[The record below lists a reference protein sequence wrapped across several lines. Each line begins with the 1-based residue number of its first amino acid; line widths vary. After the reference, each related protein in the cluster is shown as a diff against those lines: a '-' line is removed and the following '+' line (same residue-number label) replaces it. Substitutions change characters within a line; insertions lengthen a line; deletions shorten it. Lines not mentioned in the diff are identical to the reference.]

1 MLSTSLIRSVRA
13 TLVLLVAGATLGASV
28 AAAKPTRPRP
38 RAVNLFAAA
47 GYLVEVN
54 RHQCGIDNIGE
65 VCVAFAGS
73 PVGGGGFWP
82 KGTPDQYIFNSGL
95 QLAGLVDPAAPFQWA
110 GDTIGAYFFD
120 ARGDQAAGD
129 GLSLVY
135 SRLVPA
141 DVAAWSQ
148 AGFTKKVLDPD
159 IYNSL
164 LLGRDE
170 ISQGDVW
177 VRYWEGDP
185 TFLTGR
191 THPMGIAVDQRML
204 GWNFPAGNEDILY
217 IVYTFYN
224 VTARKAS
231 NKYQN
236 TTIPVELQNEIGD
249 IGDRFQNI
257 NEAKF
262 KLDIPDDGYT
272 ITSMF
277 AAQAMD
283 ADVAVFDENYTTA
296 VLPFNIGTIY
306 TGTFNPEV
314 GWQFPPDI
322 FSPPFASAPG
332 FVGIKYLR
340 SPTDQSGN
348 EVGLTLFSQT
358 TNSATI
364 FPDPRGVNQLY
375 RYLSGNI
382 GPTDNPCSFVPASV
396 ARAKR
401 LCFLGQDQQDMRF
414 FQASG
419 PLTLP
424 PGEARSIV
432 VAYINAAP
440 YNGTGT
446 PLVTVGGDTK
456 PGTAGI
462 GLTRVAGDPIRL
474 IDQIMGWVSSADTG
488 GASGG
493 GPDGFI
499 TQDEVVTV
507 PGSLLSK
514 ALVAQAVFDKGF
526 LLPFAPAAPTFYL
539 IPGDNQVSVV
549 WEKSASEAS
558 GDPYFGVASNVASGP
573 LYDPNFRQFDVEG
586 YRVYRGRTSSQLQ
599 LVAQFD
605 YAGTSFVDFT
615 GTIEYG
621 DKDGDG
627 FLECAPELG
636 LNAELTFDAN
646 GDIDP
651 TGGDCPVLFPTSP
664 TGPFVNSEESSLA
677 GNVIQIRQRPSS
689 DRIERATSNPN
700 GNFLTLRADTAV
712 INTQCA
718 NVKCPPLEDTGVNFG
733 YVDKNVRNSFTYF
746 YAVTAFDVNSL
757 YSGPSSLESPR
768 VTKRVTPRK
777 PAPNETQAELISGMF
792 GDDGVALDPNAP
804 FSISSTTGR
813 FSGTP
818 SPTNGLAATFAP
830 LISQILP
837 AVSLTATIDS
847 LVPHSAADFSCG
859 TAENALA
866 ACYEIFVTFD
876 KGGTLFPFSALVLW
890 PVWDGFGDPTS
901 TDNPVGALKLAPDPT
916 SVSRFGVPGTVGTIT
931 ASLTATLRQYIDFS
945 DMEGQAARRN
955 RFGNGAGISP
965 GGSRW
970 FEGTN
975 ETVDHPTYSIRLG
988 HLTGVDTI
996 WAPIHHT
1003 DTDPI
1008 LPGAQTYS
1016 LSGRMQC
1023 FTYMMGGLGRQA
1035 DVRFTWGAGGTVTS
1049 VRDLTHHVD
1058 VQYKPVPQATYGF
1071 IGDANSDGVISWDDF
1086 SFLETASQAS
1096 NTPNPAGLTCG
1107 HVDPGPG
1114 SRAQLAQQP
1123 TIMSVSTEGA
1133 PQVAPPSTGTGFG
1146 LYIDGERYIF
1156 QLTGGNPP
1164 PAGTE
1169 WTLRTYAGRVDASS
1183 GAGSTTPSGYRFR
1196 PAIRPPAI
1204 PGLRV
1209 TFNVAS
1215 PTVLAAESGNVLD
1228 KVHTVPDPYYVAN
1241 ALELTA
1247 NQKVLRFVNLP
1258 PQAIIRIYSVSGILV
1273 NVIVHDDPG
1282 LGGEETWNLRNRNN
1296 QFVASGVYFYHIET
1310 PQGHTKVGRFT
1321 IVNFAP

>member
-1 MLSTSLIRSVRA
+1 MPSKDPSRPGLGKRLSAKL
-13 TLVLLVAGATLGASV
+13 SV
-28 AAAKPTRPRP
+28 AWSVSGARIPRRSSWP
-38 RAVNLFAAA
+38 R
-47 GYLVEVN
+47 
-54 RHQCGIDNIGE
+54 
-65 VCVAFAGS
+65 VAS
-73 PVGGGGFWP
+73 RSWP

-95 QLAGLVDPAAPFQWA
+95 QLAGVVDPAAGFQWA

-120 ARGDQAAGD
+120 ARGDQGAGD

-148 AGFTKKVLDPD
+148 PGFTKKVLDPA
-159 IYNSL
+159 IYNPL
-164 LLGRDE
+164 LVGRDA

-185 TFLTGR
+185 VFLTGR
-191 THPMGIAVDQRML
+191 THPMGIAVDQRL
-204 GWNFPAGNEDILY
+204 VAWNFPAGNEDIFY
-217 IVYTFYN
+217 IIYTFYN
-224 VTARKAS
+224 VTARASS

-236 TTIPVELQNEIGD
+236 STIPVDLQNEIAA
-249 IGDRFQNI
+249 IGDRFQDI
-257 NEAKF
+257 NENKF
-262 KLDIPDDGYT
+262 KIDIPDGGYS

-306 TGTFNPEV
+306 SGTFNPEV

-322 FSPPFASAPG
+322 FSPPFAAAPG
-332 FVGIKYLR
+332 FIGIKYLR
-340 SPTDQSGN
+340 SPTDLSGKQ
-348 EVGLTLFSQT
+348 VGLTLFSQT
-358 TNSATI
+358 TNSGTI

-375 RYLSGNI
+375 RYLSGFL

-440 YNGTGT
+440 YNGGGG
-446 PLVTVGGDTK
+446 LVTVGGDTK

-462 GLTRVAGDPIRL
+462 GLTRVAGDSVRL

-488 GASGG
+488 GAPGG

-499 TQDEVVTV
+499 TQDEVVTA

-526 LLPFAPAAPTFYL
+526 LLPFAPEAPTFYL
-539 IPGDNQVSVV
+539 IPGNNQVSIV

-558 GDPYFGVASNVASGP
+558 GDPYFAVASDLASGP
-573 LYDPNFRQFDVEG
+573 LYDPNFRHFDVEG
-586 YRVYRGRTSSQLQ
+586 YRIYRGRTSSQLE

-615 GTIEYG
+615 GAIEYG
-621 DKDGDG
+621 DQNGDG
-627 FLECAPELG
+627 LTQCAPELG
-636 LNAELTFDAN
+636 IQT
-646 GDIDP
+646 
-651 TGGDCPVLFPTSP
+651 TDCPVTFQTAP
-664 TGPFVNSEESSLA
+664 PFVNSHETPLS
-677 GNVIQIRQRPSS
+677 GNVIQVRQKPSS
-689 DRIERATSNPN
+689 DRVELANTNVI
-700 GNFLTLRADTAV
+700 TLRADTAV

-718 NVKCPPLEDTGVNFG
+718 NVRCPPLEDTGVNFG
-733 YVDKNVRNSFTYF
+733 YVDHDVRNSFTYF

-777 PAPNETQAELISGMF
+777 PAANEVQAELISGMF
-792 GDDGVALDPNAP
+792 GDDAVPLDPNAP

-818 SPTNGLAATFAP
+818 SPTNGLAATFVP

-847 LVPHSAADFSCG
+847 LVPHDEFDFNCG
-859 TAENALA
+859 GALNGLG

-876 KGGTLFPFSALVLW
+876 KSGTLVPFSALVLW
-890 PVWDGFGDPTS
+890 PVWSAFDGVTE
-901 TDNPVGALKLAPDPT
+901 TVNPVGALKLAADTP
-916 SVSRFGVPGTVGTIT
+916 SVRRFGVPDSVGTIT
-931 ASLTATLRQYIDFS
+931 ASLSATLRQYIDFS
-945 DMEGQAARRN
+945 DMEGQAARRD

-975 ETVDHPTYSIRLG
+975 ETVDHPTYSIRVG

-1003 DTDPI
+1003 DIDPVI
-1008 LPGAQTYS
+1008 PGAQTYS

-1023 FTYMMGGLGRQA
+1023 FSYIMAGLGRQA
-1035 DVRFTWGAGGTVTS
+1035 DVRFTWGPGGTITG
-1049 VRDLTHHVD
+1049 VRDLTHHVN

-1071 IGDANSDGVISWDDF
+1071 IGDANADGVISWDDF
-1086 SFLETASQAS
+1086 NYLETSSQGAEDLGFC
-1096 NTPNPAGLTCG
+1096 NHT
-1107 HVDPGPG
+1107 DPGPG
-1114 SRAQLAQQP
+1114 ARAQLAQQP
-1123 TIMSVSTEGA
+1123 IILPVSTDGA
-1133 PQVAPPSTGTGFG
+1133 QVAPPQTGIGFG

-1183 GAGSTTPSGYRFR
+1183 GAATTTPSGYRFR
-1196 PAIRPPAI
+1196 PATRSPAI
-1204 PGLRV
+1204 PGLQV
-1209 TFNVAS
+1209 TFNVAA
-1215 PTVLAAESGNVLD
+1215 PTQLAAESGNVLD

-1258 PQAIIRIYSVSGILV
+1258 PQAIIRIYSVSGVLV
-1273 NVIVHDDPG
+1273 NVVVHDDPG

-1321 IVNFAP
+1321 VVNFAP